1 MESSHAGDC
10 RRTTADL
17 GGHRLLSSAP
27 GLAAATLSLM
37 RRTLTGGTPPPASPT
52 PATGQALGLATTAA
66 TTATAAAAV
75 CDGRGGLA
83 PAMLA
88 VPGLAA
94 GEILLRL
101 RCAGLCGT
109 DLWKLSQGTAEPG
122 AVLGHEVVGVVE
134 ALGAVAAA
142 GPACCAASGS
152 RLAPGDRLVV
162 VHHVPC
168 GACRFCRAGSE
179 TMCPAFRANLLAPG
193 GFSELLVVRA
203 AAALDGA
210 FRLPPHLPDAAAV
223 FLEPAACVL
232 RGMRR
237 AGLLAPEGASLGAGW
252 QQAAAET
259 GDGAAMA
266 RDAGSPAGAGDLA
279 KIAQPADLART
290 GEGRP
295 VVAILGAGSMGLLH
309 LLVLHALATPPDGTL
324 PASSTRA
331 PGAPPLVVL
340 SDPLAERRALALR
353 LGADAAAAPGDAMRH
368 TVLSLSQGRGADL
381 VFDTAG
387 GAAPLAEALE
397 LGRPGSTTVL
407 FAHAA
412 AHDEPAA
419 FPLNAF
425 FKAERR
431 LVATYSSAP
440 AEQRAAYLLLVS
452 GRLDPTPLVT
462 HRLPLGRAAEAVD
475 LATSH
480 RALKLLL
487 VAGQAGP
494 GDAAQPAAPVI
505 AAANG
510 PAGGRR

>member
-1 MESSHAGDC
+1 
-10 RRTTADL
+10 
-17 GGHRLLSSAP
+17 
-27 GLAAATLSLM
+27 M
-37 RRTLTGGTPPPASPT
+37 RRTLTGGTAPPASPT
-52 PATGQALGLATTAA
+52 PPTGQATGVA
-66 TTATAAAAV
+66 AAAAV

-88 VPGLAA
+88 VPGVAA

-109 DLWKLSQGTAEPG
+109 DLWKLSQGTTEPG

-134 ALGAVAAA
+134 ALGDAAAA

-203 AAALDGA
+203 AAALGGA

-237 AGLLAPEGASLGAGW
+237 AGLLGPGGTSFGANW
-252 QQAAAET
+252 QAAAAT

-266 RDAGSPAGAGDLA
+266 RDSGNLAVAAMARDSANSAGAGNLA
-279 KIAQPADLART
+279 KIAQSANVANLADLART

-309 LLVLHALATPPDGTL
+309 LLVLHALATPPDVTP
-324 PASSTRA
+324 PASSTPA

-353 LGADAAAAPGDAMRH
+353 LGADAAAAPGEAMRH
-368 TVLSLSQGRGADL
+368 TVLTLTQGRGADL

-440 AEQRAAYLLLVS
+440 AEQRAAHHLLVS
-452 GRLDPTPLVT
+452 GRLDPSPLVT
-462 HRLPLGRAAEAVD
+462 HRLPLLRAAEAVD

-487 VAGQAGP
+487 VAGEPGP
-494 GDAAQPAAPVI
+494 GDIAQPARPAI
-505 AAANG
+505 AATTG
-510 PAGGRR
+510 PAKGRR